1 MSGRP
6 ERLRGTSLFSPLTL
20 VLGLLVLIGGF
31 FLLKRFVFGLGAVT
45 HLSAGYPWGLWV
57 TWDLIIGSALGCGG
71 FAMAI
76 LIYAFNRGQ
85 YHPLMRPALLSS
97 LFGYF
102 LAGAA
107 AVFDMGRWWQFYN
120 LLLPWHWNF
129 NSVMLETG
137 LCVSAYALL
146 LMVEFAPTVMERF
159 GSMDTWRRRL
169 ERVMWFV
176 IALGILLPLMHQS
189 SLGSILLVLGHKL
202 SPLYNTPWLPL
213 LFVSSALTM
222 GYGLVIVEA
231 TVVTRSFRLK
241 SEHAL
246 LSKLSQVVGWL
257 LAAWLVLRWGDLLWR
272 GALDEAFATTALAG
286 SFWFEN
292 AFAGFAVYAF
302 LVPRA
307 RRDEV
312 MTFLGGVSLMLFGVM
327 YRINAYL
334 VAYRPA
340 IDGYQYF
347 PSAPEFL
354 VTLGVTSLEI
364 LLYLVFIKQFP
375 VLHSPTR
382 RVARA

>member
-1 MSGRP
+1 MSGHP
-6 ERLRGTSLFSPLTL
+6 DRLRGTSLFSPFTL
-20 VLGLLVLIGGF
+20 VLALLVLIGGF
-31 FLLKRFVFGLGAVT
+31 FLLKRFLFGLGSVT
-45 HLSAGYPWGLWV
+45 HLSAGYPWGIWV

-97 LFGYF
+97 LFGYL

-146 LMVEFAPTVMERF
+146 LMVEFAPTVLERF
-159 GSMDTWRRRL
+159 GVENWRRRL
-169 ERVMWFV
+169 ERVMWFI

-231 TVVTRSFRLK
+231 TVVSRSFRLA

-246 LSKLSQVVGWL
+246 LSQLSQVVGWL
-257 LAAWLVLRWGDLLWR
+257 LAGWLLFRWSDLLWR
-272 GALDEAFATTALAG
+272 GALGDALAMTGLAG
-286 SFWFEN
+286 SFWLEN
-292 AFAGFAVYAF
+292 AFAAFAVYAF
-302 LVPRA
+302 LTPRA

-312 MTFLGGVSLMLFGVM
+312 MTFLGGVALMLFGFM
-327 YRINAYL
+327 YRIDAYL
-334 VAYRPA
+334 VAYTPA
-340 IDGYQYF
+340 VDGYQYF

-354 VTLGVTSLEI
+354 VTLGVTALEI
-364 LLYLVFIKQFP
+364 LLYLTFIKLFP
-375 VLHSPTR
+375 VLHSPTPR
-382 RVARA
+382 LTRA